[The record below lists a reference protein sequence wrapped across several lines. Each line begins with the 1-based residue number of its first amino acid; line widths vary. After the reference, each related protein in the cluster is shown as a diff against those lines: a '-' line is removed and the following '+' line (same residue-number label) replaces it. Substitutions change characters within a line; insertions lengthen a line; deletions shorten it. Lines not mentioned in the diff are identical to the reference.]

1 MSNLTET
8 VYLGHDN
15 AIRLMLLED
24 GTPFGDKYPTV
35 TPDRFVVTFGRNT
48 VDSDQ
53 RPGAFRWIAEES
65 TLEISL
71 GPVVTEEYAP
81 TSAQLVVYAAPWP
94 NGIVWVH
101 PTSTPDHLILR
112 VTA

>member
-1 MSNLTET
+1 MSDLTET

-24 GTPFGDKYPTV
+24 GAPFADKYPTV
-35 TPDRFVVTFGRNT
+35 TPDRFVVTFGHTT

-53 RPGAFRWIAEES
+53 RPGAFRWLAEES
-65 TLEISL
+65 TLEIGL
-71 GPVVTEEYAP
+71 GPVVPEECAP
-81 TSAQLVVYAAPWP
+81 TNAQLVVYAGPWP

-101 PTSTPDHLILR
+101 PTRTSDHLILR